1 MPMNV
6 ITRLSNMGHAGAD
19 RQVINMKRNHVLCVR
34 VGDGIA
40 PQPTQ
45 LPTKVNF
52 TTDADTGHTL
62 KIMR

>member
-45 LPTKVNF
+45 LPTKQISQRMQIQ
-52 TTDADTGHTL
+52 DISRRL
-62 KIMR
+62 